1 MQLVFIYLLTVNALG
16 FLLMLAD
23 KYKARKNLWR
33 IPEATLITVA
43 VIGGSIGCL
52 AGMYTFRHKTR
63 HLKFSVK
70 KLQTHPQCGW
80 VSDYINCFAFFRISE
95 KQIQD
100 HFAPGRVP
108 GTKYISGCK
117 CGSCAP

>member
-1 MQLVFIYLLTVNALG
+1 MQLIFIYLLTVNALG

-23 KYKARKNLWR
+23 KHKARKNLWR

-63 HLKFSVK
+63 HLKFTLGIPLILV
-70 KLQTHPQCGW
+70 LQLIALFL
-80 VSDYINCFAFFRISE
+80 VR
-95 KQIQD
+95 
-100 HFAPGRVP
+100 
-108 GTKYISGCK
+108 
-117 CGSCAP
+117 